1 MGQPPY
7 GYMKHPDHPKHW
19 NVDDEAAQVVKRI
32 YGMTLDGME
41 TEQIAAQLEREEI
54 LPPRAYWL
62 KKGVKRPGKRQ
73 AAAVYQVEQL
83 YHHKN
88 SFSARVLRRYQSI
101 GNAIIFTIRNVTW

>member
-54 LPPRAYWL
+54 LTPRAYWL
-62 KKGVKRPGKRQ
+62 KKGVKRPGKGKQ
-73 AAAVYQVEQL
+73 QQST
-83 YHHKN
+83 KWN
-88 SFSARVLRRYQSI
+88 SSTITKILSLQEYCGDIKALEMRLFSL
-101 GNAIIFTIRNVTW
+101 